1 MSVQL
6 KVALPPEGMTARRL
20 LMNFLAELSLCQ
32 DLELSLEPD
41 YAIIEASSADVI
53 EEYVN
58 YTLWI
63 AGQVLED
70 SLEEHRLVDM
80 PIDTNDKRWI
90 FEKKLGIQVPSG
102 SKFCHVISRILKR
115 AQLPWNELT
124 RDLLVV
130 DEKPSMIQLGDGVK
144 DDLISLPQP
153 FLYERYQAKY
163 EFLRGRSGGEIEF
176 KATRAWL
183 YVLFAGF
190 AFGYCGNHI
199 TDKKG
204 EFVIAAVPEPTLSQV
219 LADEGVRS
227 FIIRDGLLPTIRR
240 LGLPPRPAIAYML
253 YATCEVIK
261 ALGPEAM
268 DLELLYRIP
277 TALIEMDRVSFDVP
291 IKGFRLIERISMDFA
306 PLLRELARLDT
317 ELIEWIQRKCRKAIV
332 GREGATSYYSDY
344 VRLSIAIFQALS
356 GALDP
361 ADLCYYALR
370 VVAEHEAERLDL
382 AARLRKLRSEGWLV
396 SKLLRSLRGVL

>member
-41 YAIIEASSADVI
+41 HAIIEAPSADVI

-58 YTLWI
+58 YTLQV

-80 PIDTNDKRWI
+80 PINTNDRRWV
-90 FEKKLGIQVPSG
+90 FEKLGIQVPRG
-102 SKFCHVISRILKR
+102 SKFCRVISGILKR
-115 AQLPWNELT
+115 AQLPWDELA
-124 RDLLVV
+124 RDLPVV
-130 DEKPSMIQLGDGVK
+130 EEKASVIQLGDGVRG
-144 DDLISLPQP
+144 DLLSLPQP

-163 EFLRGRSGGEIEF
+163 EFLRGRSGDEIKF

-183 YVLFAGF
+183 YVLFTGF

-199 TDKKG
+199 TGKSG
-204 EFVIAAVPEPTLSQV
+204 ELVIAVVPEPTLSQV
-219 LADEGVRS
+219 LADEGARS
-227 FIIRDGLLPTIRR
+227 LIIRDGLLPTVRR

-253 YATCEVIK
+253 YVACEVIK
-261 ALGPEAM
+261 ALGPQAM

-277 TALIEMDRVSFDVP
+277 TALLEMDRVSSAATAQAFT
-291 IKGFRLIERISMDFA
+291 LIERISMDFA